1 MGRKRKQIK
10 CDRDCLHCLYPEYP
24 PSCSELPMTKWEAD
38 AMKIAHS
45 DLFESR
51 TPEQERE
58 HKRLLDFE
66 KRAKRQYAEEQA
78 CITQAREARGWRQHQ
93 LAAIIGVSKS
103 VISDWERGVK
113 RCKWEAL
120 YSVFPELEKKRKA
133 ATRGRNLQLA
143 ANQKNHVHYT

>member
-1 MGRKRKQIK
+1 
-10 CDRDCLHCLYPEYP
+10 
-24 PSCSELPMTKWEAD
+24 
-38 AMKIAHS
+38 MKIAHS

-58 HKRLLDFE
+58 HRRLLEFE
-66 KRAKRQYAEEQA
+66 KRAIRRYAEEQA
-78 CITQAREARGWRQHQ
+78 CIMQARKARGWRQYH
-93 LAAIIGVSKS
+93 LAAILGVSKS

-133 ATRGRNLQLA
+133 AIRGHNLRLA
-143 ANQKNHVHYT
+143 ANQKNHVHYTRNGG